1 MILAKLSFVA
11 HKMESMRRA
20 YTAEDDDEGSREARW
35 HPKLRQAKYTL
46 KLALLR
52 RIDADEN
59 EQQRVA
65 EILLRAAAE
74 IEGKPAAGPAAQEA
88 GV

>member
-1 MILAKLSFVA
+1 M
-11 HKMESMRRA
+11 
-20 YTAEDDDEGSREARW
+20 TAAETEDNDNDEAGRDAGW
-35 HPKLRQAKYTL
+35 HPKLQQAKYAL

-74 IEGKPAAGPAAQEA
+74 IEGKPAAGPAPERA